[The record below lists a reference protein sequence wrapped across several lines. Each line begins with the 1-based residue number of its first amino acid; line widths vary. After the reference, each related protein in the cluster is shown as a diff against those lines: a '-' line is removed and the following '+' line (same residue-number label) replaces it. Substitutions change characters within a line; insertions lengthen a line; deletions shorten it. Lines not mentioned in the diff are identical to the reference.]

1 MFARYAIFYTPVEPD
16 FAAFGASWLGWDSAG
31 GRHVPHPDLADLD
44 VSELTET
51 PRKYGFHATLKAPFR
66 LADGVRE
73 NDLIAAA
80 DGFAA
85 AHAPVTLEGLKLQFR
100 HGFLALRPRGVES
113 ELRDLAGAVVR
124 AFDPLRAPLS
134 EADIARR
141 RKARLSARQDAQMLQ
156 WGYPFVFE
164 DFHFHMT
171 LSGRLDDARAQQAM
185 PILQALVTPVLPRP
199 FELDAVT
206 VMGEDGDGLFHQLHR
221 ATLAG

>member
-1 MFARYAIFYTPVEPD
+1 
-16 FAAFGASWLGWDSAG
+16 
-31 GRHVPHPDLADLD
+31 
-44 VSELTET
+44 
-51 PRKYGFHATLKAPFR
+51 
-66 LADGVRE
+66 
-73 NDLIAAA
+73 
-80 DGFAA
+80 
-85 AHAPVTLEGLKLQFR
+85 LQFR

-206 VMGEDGDGLFHQLHR
+206 VMGEDGDGLFYQLHR